1 MSEKKFNRDSPDS
14 GDYKKPS
21 HKNTDVIKNEVR
33 NLIKTGKQSHDAWSS
48 LKQKYGNDERL
59 INDIMD
65 ELANRTKYIY
75 KKARKFKEAIEN
87 NPTSQLTKQELF
99 SYAVDL
105 KKKYELSNPEFE
117 MFVRIVFTNDPKSYG
132 FELPA
137 TEISKALGFDPVQRK
152 NTKLNIKPDQYAV
165 VEDIVNAQKSNALLH
180 NNIILQSYGYR
191 DCAPEALT
199 GRFEPQKQNAYSHV
213 HPIIA
218 AMFLPKIELFENLI
232 LRSNMGKI
240 VNNKYQGKPIETYPD
255 LMLYLSMI
263 HDHND
268 NVYKINNAMQD
279 IKNRF
284 DLQVFLWKSV
294 YQLRQG
300 RYYNDSE
307 FNTSSNFLE
316 VIQKCR
322 NIIVDSP
329 DIMDV
334 ADEGTIFRKILSAFS
349 LYPTYINLFGVYPN
363 VPNSQIMLN
372 HDLSTQSMMRVPMVV
387 LRLPLYDQSMNVNP
401 QPIRLTHSLT
411 QLQWFIQNKV
421 ITPKIMNLL
430 YSNDVLCFYVG
441 RRYHKINTRQFK
453 LGSQGSFHFNNLPVS
468 ISSLENVNKYPID
481 IEYDISIRD
490 DIFTLRSVVLIEE
503 FEVPEE
509 KRSFIMGNSCLVR
522 VPQNPIQNISEQF
535 YYYNPVDPL
544 YTKQKLNGGQIKNHP
559 VSTVP
564 LYDLETIDVNT
575 NQVHEFTSFQTRASN
590 CGTIFIYQRNDFD
603 K

>member
-1 MSEKKFNRDSPDS
+1 MSDRKFNRDSPDS
-14 GDYKKPS
+14 GDYKKPH
-21 HKNTDVIKNEVR
+21 HKNTDVIKTEVR
-33 NLIKTGKQSHDAWSS
+33 NLIKQGKQNHEAWNS

-59 INDIMD
+59 INDIME

-75 KKARKFKEAIEN
+75 KKARKFKDAIEN

-99 SYAVDL
+99 NYAVDL

-117 MFVRIVFTNDPKSYG
+117 MFLKIVFTNDPKSYG
-132 FELPA
+132 FDLPA
-137 TEISKALGFDPVQRK
+137 TEISKALGFDPIGRK
-152 NTKLNIKPDQYAV
+152 NTKLNIKADQFSV
-165 VEDIVNAQKSNALLH
+165 VEDIINMQKSNALLH
-180 NNIILQSYGYR
+180 NNVILQSYGYK

-199 GRFEPQKQNAYSHV
+199 GSFDNRKQNAYSHV

-218 AMFLPKIELFENLI
+218 AMFFPKIELFENLI
-232 LRSNMGKI
+232 LRSDMGKI

-268 NVYKINNAMQD
+268 TVYKINNAMQD

-300 RYYNDSE
+300 RYYHDND
-307 FNTSSNFLE
+307 FNISTNFLE
-316 VIQKCR
+316 VVQKCR

-334 ADEGTIFRKILSAFS
+334 SDEGTIFRKILSAFS
-349 LYPTYINLFGVYPN
+349 LYPTYINLLGVYPN

-372 HDLSTQSMMRVPMVV
+372 HDLNSQSMMRVPMVV
-387 LRLPLYDQSMNVNP
+387 LRLPLYNPSMNVNP
-401 QPIRLTHSLT
+401 QPIKLTHSLT

-453 LGSQGSFHFNNLPVS
+453 LGSPCSFHFNNLPVS

-481 IEYDISIRD
+481 VEYDISIRE

-503 FEVPEE
+503 FDVPEE
-509 KRSFIMGNSCLVR
+509 KRTFIMGNSCLVR
-522 VPQNPIQNISEQF
+522 VPQNPVKNVSEQF
-535 YYYNPVDPL
+535 YYYNPADPL
-544 YTKQKLNGGQIKNHP
+544 YTKKGPLGEVHHNQP

-564 LYDLETIDVNT
+564 LYDIDHVDDNG
-575 NQVHEFTSFQTRASN
+575 NVHSFTSFQTRAEK
-590 CGTIFIYQRNDFD
+590 CGTIFIYQRNNFD
-603 K
+603 C